1 MKLPNGMVVN
11 LEARNGR
18 VRMRMPF
25 GQSLAVTQPV
35 SVGPLSEEV
44 LKKLNAKLAAGQSSL
59 SSEDL
64 IDTGLTFDQINPVDS
79 DFIYPSFRALS
90 KTLIPDYFLDFSQGD
105 VVKDAVPMFAGQT
118 VYSNHVYWRVENWLG
133 AIGKAEWDET
143 GEKVGGVP
151 GVNVELKID
160 WKSNPKIARG
170 LLMKPPAIHSV
181 SATVLFDW
189 DASHP
194 ALLEQ
199 GIFWRNLGQEV
210 EGSIVRI
217 LVTKITSVYELSLV
231 YQGANPESNGHLP
244 DDDDEYD
251 EEEFSAPQLSAP
263 PKKPTVMPLKPKET
277 KKVKLTPE
285 QKLSLAITAEG
296 DEIDDAIVLA
306 AATGFATRA
315 TAADGIVAAE
325 RAEVLRLATL
335 VEGTGEGDGRKLPAS
350 LSAIIEKADASQ
362 LPGLRQLYQEKFD
375 AAFPLACEHGHKA
388 TARRSSVEQ
397 PETVKEQP
405 ASASVQGYPGL

>member
-1 MKLPNGMVVN
+1 MKLPNGMVIN

-25 GQSLAVTQPV
+25 GQSLAVVQPA
-35 SVGPLSEEV
+35 SVGPLNEEL
-44 LKKLNAKLAAGQSSL
+44 LKKLNAKLAGGQSSL

-64 IDTGLTFDQINPVDS
+64 LDTGLTFDQINPIDS

-90 KTLIPDYFLDFSQGD
+90 KTLIPDYFLDFSQD
-105 VVKDAVPMFAGQT
+105 NVVKEAVALFAGQT

-133 AIGKAEWDET
+133 AISKAEWDET

-181 SATVLFDW
+181 SATILFDW

-194 ALLEQ
+194 DLLEQ
-199 GIFWRNLGQEV
+199 GIFWRNLGQEI

-217 LVTKITSVYELSLV
+217 VVTKITAVFELSLV
-231 YQGANPESNGHLP
+231 FQGANPESNGHLP
-244 DDDDEYD
+244 DDEEY
-251 EEEFSAPQLSAP
+251 EEMSAPQLSAP
-263 PKKPTVMPLKPKET
+263 KKPTVTPLKPKET

-285 QKLSLAITAEG
+285 QKTSLAITAEG
-296 DEIDDAIVLA
+296 EEVDDAIVIDTAIKLA
-306 AATGFATRA
+306 ARA
-315 TAADGIVAAE
+315 SAADPIVSAE

-335 VEGTGEGDGRKLPAS
+335 VEGSGEGDARKLSPELTS
-350 LSAIIEKADASQ
+350 LINGADVSQ
-362 LPGLRQLYQEKFD
+362 LPGLRKLYQDKFD

-397 PETVKEQP
+397 PETVKDAP